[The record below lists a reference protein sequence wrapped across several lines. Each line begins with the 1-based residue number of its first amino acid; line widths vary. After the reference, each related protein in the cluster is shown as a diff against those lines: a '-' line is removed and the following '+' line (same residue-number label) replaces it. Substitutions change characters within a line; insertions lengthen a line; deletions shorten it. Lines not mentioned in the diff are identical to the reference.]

1 MDLGKNLEYEN
12 LKENLEK
19 ENETFYSEYEDYNEY
34 ESLSNIETEEEDNW
48 EDISDMGINFSE
60 AESDE
65 EHDEIIFKLQNDE
78 NLSPCIIIDTI
89 DGKIQRCNSQI
100 KLRQLW
106 QMIGTWQIDEEEVK
120 AKNFSIENL
129 GVCYSH
135 FLYDQNQLHLS
146 NLKQTKNYTESII
159 HRLIGKNI
167 QVPCI
172 GQIKCGALQTYNSFV
187 ILTKSSKRARYIC
200 MNCYEE
206 KGRHIYQ
213 RVGRGVKKD
222 PNCDNMSHHKNDTKK
237 ALKAIGYWILNIS
250 NSDKAAFQEKLLAYL
265 TPILCI
271 INTQEKSDTTLSTLP
286 SIQNI
291 NNKVPSLFIILIILA
306 LAKFDYNF
314 EKKLNP
320 KNLISKHF
328 FEFGEVLAHSVI
340 LAKNELKNHKKIL
353 ESPTSIEEYRT

>member
-1 MDLGKNLEYEN
+1 
-12 LKENLEK
+12 
-19 ENETFYSEYEDYNEY
+19 
-34 ESLSNIETEEEDNW
+34 
-48 EDISDMGINFSE
+48 
-60 AESDE
+60 
-65 EHDEIIFKLQNDE
+65 
-78 NLSPCIIIDTI
+78 
-89 DGKIQRCNSQI
+89 
-100 KLRQLW
+100 
-106 QMIGTWQIDEEEVK
+106 
-120 AKNFSIENL
+120 
-129 GVCYSH
+129 
-135 FLYDQNQLHLS
+135 
-146 NLKQTKNYTESII
+146 
-159 HRLIGKNI
+159 
-167 QVPCI
+167 
-172 GQIKCGALQTYNSFV
+172 
-187 ILTKSSKRARYIC
+187 

-250 NSDKAAFQEKLLAYL
+250 NSDKAAFQEKLLAHL

-271 INTQEKSDTTLSTLP
+271 INTQEKSDITLSTLP